1 MEWELS
7 RQAWLRLR
15 EMKRSGIDVARVH
28 EQITQALERLDE
40 IPVVLQRQNRFV
52 ITTGQWRLA
61 LRKHDGQL
69 TVLDIEFRLSI

>member
-28 EQITQALERLDE
+28 EQITQALKHLDE
-40 IPVVLQRQNRFV
+40 IPVVLERQNRFV

-61 LRKHDGQL
+61 LRKHDGRL
-69 TVLDIEFRLSI
+69 TILDIESRFSL